1 MKAFNLGRLIKSSA
15 TNVAIV
21 MLLVVALAAGAAGC
35 WGGEEPSRSSA
46 PGQSTTAVRSGGNQT
61 PLSSEAGLLAYSEQ
75 LSTFQ
80 AKDPFVPKYVPTTAS
95 STTTS
100 ITVPTT
106 AVPTST
112 TSSTVT
118 TIPTTT
124 TTQPPTT
131 TTSTTTSSTTTSTS
145 STTTTISPLHVLKV
159 LSVDVLG
166 DAPAVTIKV
175 DEVVYKDRRVGDV
188 LSTTWGEVRILDI
201 SLSSRVVTLL
211 HEGEVLWLEV
221 GQVIRE
227 WP

>member
-1 MKAFNLGRLIKSSA
+1 MKAFDLSRVIKSSA

-21 MLLVVALAAGAAGC
+21 MLLAAALAAGVAGC
-35 WGGEEPSRSSA
+35 WGAEEPSSSSA
-46 PGQSTTAVRSGGNQT
+46 PGGNTTAVGSGGSQT
-61 PLSSEAGLLAYSEQ
+61 PISTEAGLLAYSEQ

-80 AKDPFVPKYVPTTAS
+80 AKDPFIPKYVPTTAS

-106 AVPTST
+106 AAPTST

-131 TTSTTTSSTTTSTS
+131 TTSTTTTSTTTSTT

-159 LSVDVLG
+159 LSVDVVG
-166 DAPAVTIKV
+166 EAPAVTIKV

-201 SLSSRVVTLL
+201 SLSSKVVTLL
-211 HEGEVLWLEV
+211 HEGEVLWLEA
-221 GQVIRE
+221 GQVVRE